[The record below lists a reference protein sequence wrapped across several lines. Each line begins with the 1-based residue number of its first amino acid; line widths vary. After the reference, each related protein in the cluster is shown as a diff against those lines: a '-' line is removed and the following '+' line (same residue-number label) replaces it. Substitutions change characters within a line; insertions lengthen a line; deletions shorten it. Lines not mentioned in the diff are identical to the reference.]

1 MTELNFDA
9 NTVEPATGRFE
20 LLPVDDY
27 LAVISESAM
36 APNKKTKGEH
46 LSMTFTVVDGDYKD
60 RKVFTN
66 LNLINENSDTV
77 EIAKRD
83 LSAICRAT
91 GVLHPKDSAELHNIP
106 VVISVGIRKGSNGY
120 EDSNII
126 RKFSRVDG
134 KELKDV
140 TDASAPVK
148 GAVAPA
154 GGEKKLKPWQRK

>member
-1 MTELNFDA
+1 MTELNFNA
-9 NTVEPATGRFE
+9 NDVEPATGRFE
-20 LLPVDDY
+20 LLPVDDF

-36 APNKKTKGEH
+36 ADNKKTQGKH
-46 LSMTFTVVDGDYKD
+46 LSLTWTVIEGDYKD
-60 RKVFTN
+60 RKVFSN
-66 LNLINENSDTV
+66 LNLVNENAQTV
-77 EIAKRD
+77 EIAQRE
-83 LSAICRAT
+83 LSAICRAI
-91 GVLHPKDSAELHNIP
+91 GVLHPKDSSELHDKP

-148 GAVAPA
+148 GAATTAKP
-154 GGEKKLKPWQRK
+154 KKPWQK